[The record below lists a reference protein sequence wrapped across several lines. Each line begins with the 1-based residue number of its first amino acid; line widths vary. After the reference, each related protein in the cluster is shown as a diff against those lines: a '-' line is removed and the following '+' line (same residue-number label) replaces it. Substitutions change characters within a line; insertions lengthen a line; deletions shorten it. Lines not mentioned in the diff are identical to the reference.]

1 MRSSVRKKFIVA
13 KNLSGIS
20 GKLIVHKYLHMS
32 KNTKEGG
39 RSMELIQ
46 EKRDYEFY
54 EDECFFN
61 SCGCEADGCPYTD

>member
-1 MRSSVRKKFIVA
+1 M
-13 KNLSGIS
+13 
-20 GKLIVHKYLHMS
+20 IVHKYLHMS

-39 RSMELIQ
+39 RSKELIQ

-61 SCGCEADGCPYTD
+61 SCGCEADGCPYND